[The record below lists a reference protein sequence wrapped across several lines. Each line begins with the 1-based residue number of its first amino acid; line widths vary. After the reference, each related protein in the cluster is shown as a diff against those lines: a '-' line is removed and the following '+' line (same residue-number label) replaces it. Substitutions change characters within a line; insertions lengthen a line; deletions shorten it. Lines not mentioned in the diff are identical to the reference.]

1 MVKRHYYKLLAHIE
15 YRRFRLLLLV
25 TLLVLIIPALS
36 GTGFL
41 GLVLFV
47 VSLSFL
53 LIQSAIVA
61 SMSMPKKAWIKYL
74 LVAMVILL
82 YWLELIGINTAWV
95 NLAKFV
101 VLAATFFFV
110 TFFLVRYLRKA
121 RDVSIDVI
129 IVSINIYLLLGI
141 SFGSLTYFI
150 YLIIPDSYNIHSAI
164 TSITFTTFIYY
175 SFITM
180 STVGYGDITPITH
193 ESQTLAYFISIIG
206 QLYVAII
213 IAFLVGKL
221 LIAKDE
227 KKEE

>member
-1 MVKRHYYKLLAHIE
+1 MVNRHYHKLKAHIE

-36 GTGFL
+36 SFGFL
-41 GLVLFV
+41 GLILFV

-61 SMSMPKKAWIKYL
+61 SMNMPKKAWIRYL
-74 LVAMVILL
+74 LIAMVILL
-82 YWLELIGINTAWV
+82 YWLELVGINTGWV
-95 NLAKFV
+95 NMAKFV

-110 TFFLVRYLRKA
+110 TFFLIRYLRKA
-121 RDVSIDVI
+121 RKVTVDVI

-150 YLIIPDSYNIHSAI
+150 HLIIPGSYNIPSTI
-164 TSITFTTFIYY
+164 TSIAFTTFIYY

-180 STVGYGDITPITH
+180 STVGYGDITPVMH
-193 ESQTLAYFISIIG
+193 ESQTLAYFIAITG

-221 LIAKDE
+221 LISKDE
-227 KKEE
+227 IKQE